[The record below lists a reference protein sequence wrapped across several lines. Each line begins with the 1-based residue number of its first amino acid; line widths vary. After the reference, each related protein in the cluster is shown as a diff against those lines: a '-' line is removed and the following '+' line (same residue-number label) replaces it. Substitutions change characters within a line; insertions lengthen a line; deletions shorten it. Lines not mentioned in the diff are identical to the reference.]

1 MRSRQGHHYPHF
13 VLLNLSIVK
22 RSLLAFAWFAVMT
35 VGARAEGGE
44 AGLFRPLD
52 VVAVV
57 GGEDMV
63 ATADYGYLEYLL
75 VRARPEYQ
83 MKFRSIAKEGD
94 TAFEQAR
101 DFNYP
106 TPERQLDEMGATVA
120 LVQVGQM
127 ESLRGSS
134 GVAEFE
140 KELEK
145 LVERLSGG
153 GRRRVILVGP
163 TPVLA
168 GTPAAER
175 FGAVGAYGEAVR
187 RVARRKEVPCLLPGE
202 RKPFSANDYRDAL
215 HLNERGQF
223 GLAAELAEA
232 LAGVKGKGQ
241 ILNREELR
249 LVKLIQSKNQ
259 LWFNYLRPQN
269 WAFLDGDRTVQPA
282 SRDHLDP
289 EKRWF
294 PEEMKA
300 WLPLIAGREAEIWAL
315 ARQLG
320 SK

>member
-1 MRSRQGHHYPHF
+1 MRFRGGDHHVQSALSR
-13 VLLNLSIVK
+13 LSIVNLP
-22 RSLLAFAWFAVMT
+22 LLALVSFAIITAC
-35 VGARAEGGE
+35 ARAEGEKFGN
-44 AGLFRPLD
+44 FRPLD
-52 VVAVV
+52 VVALV

-63 ATADYGYLEYLL
+63 AAADFGYFEYL
-75 VRARPEYQ
+75 VVKAWPDYHI
-83 MKFRSIAKEGD
+83 KFRGIAKEGD

-106 TPERQLDEMGATVA
+106 ALDQQLDEMGATVA
-120 LVQVGQM
+120 LLQFGQM
-127 ESLRGSS
+127 ESLRGAS
-134 GVAEFE
+134 GMADFE

-145 LVERLSGG
+145 LVERVSGG
-153 GRRRVILVGP
+153 GKRRVILIGP
-163 TPVLA
+163 TPLSPSS
-168 GTPAAER
+168 PAAGR
-175 FGAVGAYGEAVR
+175 FGALKSYGEAVR
-187 RVARRKEVPCLLPGE
+187 RVARRKELACVLPGE
-202 RKPFSANDYRDAL
+202 FAAGDYRDGL

-223 GLAAELAEA
+223 GFAMQLADA
-232 LAGVKGKGQ
+232 LAGVKRKDEST
-241 ILNREELR
+241 NRDERR
-249 LVKLIQSKNQ
+249 LLELIQSKNQ

-300 WLPLIAGREAEIWAL
+300 WLPLIGARETEIWAL